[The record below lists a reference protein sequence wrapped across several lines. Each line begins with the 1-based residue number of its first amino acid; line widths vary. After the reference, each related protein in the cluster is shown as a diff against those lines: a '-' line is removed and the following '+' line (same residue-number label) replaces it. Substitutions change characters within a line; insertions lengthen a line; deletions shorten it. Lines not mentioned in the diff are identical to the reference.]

1 MTNSKKEKVTP
12 PAVLNGEGHK
22 RTCQVSAVKT
32 THPLAPASPGYSQ
45 IQILDPE
52 DDFPDGNYELT
63 VDGREF
69 SASLCLCS
77 GPGHT
82 RGRGVAGHAE
92 ELEGHL
98 K

>member
-1 MTNSKKEKVTP
+1 MPVINLARQCFSSERRNVAYP
-12 PAVLNGEGHK
+12 V
-22 RTCQVSAVKT
+22 VSAQGSTPEVQK
-32 THPLAPASPGYSQ
+32 HPTA
-45 IQILDPE
+45 E
-52 DDFPDGNYELT
+52 DRMARANSLQL
-63 VDGREF
+63 REF

>member
-1 MTNSKKEKVTP
+1 MRSSGCLCLLLGVLLVVVPLPGQDVNLMHPHDIEVQKHPTAEDRMARANS
-12 PAVLNGEGHK
+12 L
-22 RTCQVSAVKT
+22 Q
-32 THPLAPASPGYSQ
+32 L
-45 IQILDPE
+45 
-52 DDFPDGNYELT
+52 
-63 VDGREF
+63 REF